1 MKKDDKKRLKGRPW
15 QSKMHFKNQINDKQS
30 DNEPCIAKE
39 DDKKSIDNSVKILG
53 KRAQLEPLNFEIKD
67 GGPAKIQK

>member
-39 DDKKSIDNSVKILG
+39 DDKKSVDDSVKILHMS
-53 KRAQLEPLNFEIKD
+53 
-67 GGPAKIQK
+67 

>member
-1 MKKDDKKRLKGRPW
+1 MKKDDKKTLKGRPW

-39 DDKKSIDNSVKILG
+39 DYKKSVDDSVKILG
-53 KRAQLEPLNFEIKD
+53 KKSPIGAVEF
-67 GGPAKIQK
+67 